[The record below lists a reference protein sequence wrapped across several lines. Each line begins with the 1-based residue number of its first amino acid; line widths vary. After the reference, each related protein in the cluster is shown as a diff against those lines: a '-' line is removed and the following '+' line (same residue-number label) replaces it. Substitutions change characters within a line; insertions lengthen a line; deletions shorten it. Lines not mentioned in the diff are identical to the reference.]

1 MLSILIV
8 FAIFLFLL
16 KHFQNQIVGF
26 IGEKYT
32 AKIVQNVTG
41 GKIFHDVYVRGSHG
55 VQQIDIIAVTHK
67 GVLVIEKKTYIGLIL
82 GSKFDKNWTVITGHG
97 KQRHRLKNPHHQ
109 NFGHVQAL
117 LENIPQLNDKIID
130 LVIFG
135 NNAKLGDKI
144 PESTIRDAGFPQFYA
159 NLPELLSAKEIE
171 QFSAIVQKLTESKNF
186 QKKLHKQKLH
196 NIRQCNKKS

>member
-16 KHFQNQIVGF
+16 KHFQKQIVGF

-41 GKIFHDVYVRGSHG
+41 GEIFHDVYVRGSHG
-55 VQQIDIIAVTHK
+55 VQQIDIIAVTRK

-82 GSKFDKNWTVITGHG
+82 GSKFDKNWTIITGHG
-97 KQRHRLKNPHHQ
+97 KQRHHLKNPHHQ
-109 NFGHVQAL
+109 NFGHIQAL
-117 LENIPQLNDKIID
+117 LENIPQLKDKIID

-144 PESTIRDAGFPQFYA
+144 PESTIRDAGFPNFMRTFPNFY
-159 NLPELLSAKEIE
+159 P
-171 QFSAIVQKLTESKNF
+171 
-186 QKKLHKQKLH
+186 QKKSSNSLRLYR
-196 NIRQCNKKS
+196 N